1 MILSRRSFLKL
12 AGLTT
17 VAAAGASMFTG
28 CGAFSTTPI
37 KVVAAKDST
46 KEFQAAVAEL
56 NKKKLVVWPADANGA
71 YLNSFLMTNL
81 SANGLSPASLWK
93 RPSIRPLRTQRLV
106 KSTSIWKSPLS
117 PLNNFS
123 KVLFERRAFARL
135 FLFCPLSSKKVPA
148 AVHPVL
154 HRTAAV
160 IYNKEQCKHHPVFCR
175 KDTPSCEFVFIPLA
189 ARST

>member
-71 YLNSFLMTNL
+71 YLNSFLML
-81 SANGLSPASLWK
+81 SL
-93 RPSIRPLRTQRLV
+93 IH
-106 KSTSIWKSPLS
+106 I
-117 PLNNFS
+117 
-123 KVLFERRAFARL
+123 
-135 FLFCPLSSKKVPA
+135 
-148 AVHPVL
+148 
-154 HRTAAV
+154 
-160 IYNKEQCKHHPVFCR
+160 
-175 KDTPSCEFVFIPLA
+175 
-189 ARST
+189 

>member
-17 VAAAGASMFTG
+17 VAAASASMFTG

-37 KVVAAKDST
+37 TVVAAKDST

-81 SANGLSPASLWK
+81 AANGLSGFAGFAVEKAEYKTAKDAETGKEYKYLEV
-93 RPSIRPLRTQRLV
+93 TV
-106 KSTSIWKSPLS
+106 KSTK
-117 PLNNFS
+117 
-123 KVLFERRAFARL
+123 
-135 FLFCPLSSKKVPA
+135 
-148 AVHPVL
+148 
-154 HRTAAV
+154 
-160 IYNKEQCKHHPVFCR
+160 
-175 KDTPSCEFVFIPLA
+175 
-189 ARST
+189 

>member
-12 AGLTT
+12 AGLTV
-17 VAAAGASMFTG
+17 VAAASASMFTG

-81 SANGLSPASLWK
+81 TANGLSTFAVEKTEYKTAKDTETGKEYKYLEV
-93 RPSIRPLRTQRLV
+93 TV
-106 KSTSIWKSPLS
+106 KSTAK
-117 PLNNFS
+117 
-123 KVLFERRAFARL
+123 
-135 FLFCPLSSKKVPA
+135 
-148 AVHPVL
+148 
-154 HRTAAV
+154 
-160 IYNKEQCKHHPVFCR
+160 
-175 KDTPSCEFVFIPLA
+175 
-189 ARST
+189 

>member
-46 KEFQAAVAEL
+46 KEFQAAVTKL
-56 NKKKLVVWPADANGA
+56 NEKKLVVWPADANGA

-81 SANGLSPASLWK
+81 TANGLSNFAVEKAEYKTVKDEKTGKESKYLEV
-93 RPSIRPLRTQRLV
+93 TV
-106 KSTSIWKSPLS
+106 KSTAK
-117 PLNNFS
+117 
-123 KVLFERRAFARL
+123 
-135 FLFCPLSSKKVPA
+135 
-148 AVHPVL
+148 
-154 HRTAAV
+154 
-160 IYNKEQCKHHPVFCR
+160 
-175 KDTPSCEFVFIPLA
+175 
-189 ARST
+189 

>member
-1 MILSRRSFLKL
+1 MQGPFCLEYPAPAPQPAFFILSFSTKGLDFCPPYSVNWRWPKKAVLLHLWNYFLGGYYYDSVSSFFPED
-12 AGLTT
+12 GWSTV

-81 SANGLSPASLWK
+81 TANGLSGFAVEKAEYKTAKDAETGKDYKYLEV
-93 RPSIRPLRTQRLV
+93 TV
-106 KSTSIWKSPLS
+106 KSTAK
-117 PLNNFS
+117 
-123 KVLFERRAFARL
+123 
-135 FLFCPLSSKKVPA
+135 
-148 AVHPVL
+148 
-154 HRTAAV
+154 
-160 IYNKEQCKHHPVFCR
+160 
-175 KDTPSCEFVFIPLA
+175 
-189 ARST
+189 

>member
-12 AGLTT
+12 AGLTA
-17 VAAAGASMFTG
+17 VAAASASMFTG

-81 SANGLSPASLWK
+81 TANGLSGFAVEKAEYKTAKDTETGKEYKYLEV
-93 RPSIRPLRTQRLV
+93 TV
-106 KSTSIWKSPLS
+106 KSTAK
-117 PLNNFS
+117 
-123 KVLFERRAFARL
+123 
-135 FLFCPLSSKKVPA
+135 
-148 AVHPVL
+148 
-154 HRTAAV
+154 
-160 IYNKEQCKHHPVFCR
+160 
-175 KDTPSCEFVFIPLA
+175 
-189 ARST
+189 

>member
-17 VAAAGASMFTG
+17 VAAASASMFTG

-71 YLNSFLMTNL
+71 YLNSFLMSNL
-81 SANGLSPASLWK
+81 AANGLSHFAVEKAEYKTAKDTETGKEYKYLEV
-93 RPSIRPLRTQRLV
+93 TV
-106 KSTSIWKSPLS
+106 KSTAK
-117 PLNNFS
+117 
-123 KVLFERRAFARL
+123 
-135 FLFCPLSSKKVPA
+135 
-148 AVHPVL
+148 
-154 HRTAAV
+154 
-160 IYNKEQCKHHPVFCR
+160 
-175 KDTPSCEFVFIPLA
+175 
-189 ARST
+189 